1 MKRLLLIY
9 TIFLMTALVSSCAVY
24 KGYYN
29 EIPTTNVNHTI
40 DSLSNSMDLSLS
52 DYKNWFKSTYYS
64 DSSRTDQYVSTLYN
78 KDTLIVVSVTQFTS
92 LDSSLL
98 KDTSII
104 RIEKRLNR

>member
-1 MKRLLLIY
+1 MA
-9 TIFLMTALVSSCAVY
+9 ALVSSCAVY

-29 EIPTTNVNHTI
+29 EIPTTNVGYTI
-40 DSLSNSMDLSLS
+40 DSLANSMNLSLS

-64 DSSRTDQYVSTLYN
+64 DSSRTDQYVSTLHN

-92 LDSSLL
+92 LDSSIL

-104 RIEKRLNR
+104 RIEKKLNK

>member
-1 MKRLLLIY
+1 MKRFLLIY
-9 TIFLMTALVSSCAVY
+9 MIALMTALVSSCAVY

-29 EIPTTNVNHTI
+29 EISTTDVNYTI
-40 DSLSNSMDLSLS
+40 DSLANSMNLSLS
-52 DYKNWFKSTYYS
+52 DYRDWFKSTYYS

-78 KDTLIVVSVTQFTS
+78 KDTLIVVSVTQFIS

-104 RIEKRLNR
+104 RIEKRLNK

>member
-1 MKRLLLIY
+1 MAALI
-9 TIFLMTALVSSCAVY
+9 SSCAVY

-29 EIPTTNVNHTI
+29 EISTTDVNHTI
-40 DSLSNSMDLSLS
+40 DSLANSMNLSLS
-52 DYKNWFKSTYYS
+52 YYKNWFKSTYYN
-64 DSSRTDQYVSTLYN
+64 DSSRTEQYVSTLYN